1 MPTPAELQKNESD
14 IQNVY
19 SSEVERLYRYCFKFT
34 QNQEDAQD
42 ALQTVFLKASQA
54 ERRPERRFEIT
65 PWLNTIARNTCLD
78 LVRARRGH
86 LIKDLDENTDSDQP
100 SGWDRITDRTVNV
113 EDRLGWQQLLRV
125 AAADLTPQER
135 MAVELVHGDGFTR
148 REAGLLLRIQKP
160 YPFVATAERKLI
172 KRITRLAGEGDR
184 NARSLLLLLPED
196 HASYSEADENEPT
209 QAK

>member
-1 MPTPAELQKNESD
+1 
-14 IQNVY
+14 
-19 SSEVERLYRYCFKFT
+19 
-34 QNQEDAQD
+34 
-42 ALQTVFLKASQA
+42 
-54 ERRPERRFEIT
+54 
-65 PWLNTIARNTCLD
+65 
-78 LVRARRGH
+78 
-86 LIKDLDENTDSDQP
+86 
-100 SGWDRITDRTVNV
+100 V